1 MKPVALSSLSLLPC
15 ALAQTVYL
23 AGDSTMATGSG
34 GIDGMCIPT
43 LTPLLP
49 QIPSVKTNRH
59 LYPGWGDYIASSLSI
74 PVANH
79 AIGGRSARSY
89 TREGRFQ
96 EIADLLQAGD
106 YVVIEFGHNDGGSL
120 SNDNGRTDCPGTG
133 DETCE
138 TVYNG
143 VAETV
148 LTFPKYLENA
158 AALFLE
164 KGAHV
169 LISSQTPN
177 NPWET
182 GEFAYS
188 GSRFVEYARLAAEVA
203 GVEYV
208 DHGAYTASIFESLGL
223 EAVTAFFPN
232 DHTHTSPEGAQ
243 VVADAFLK
251 GVVCGGLGLADVLLT
266 TEFDGVCLEDAAITT
281 EAAAVSTG
289 QTKCKRSRRS
299 KH

>member
-1 MKPVALSSLSLLPC
+1 MKFISLYSLSLLPC
-15 ALAQTVYL
+15 ALAQTIYL
-23 AGDSTMATGSG
+23 AGDSTMASST
-34 GIDGMCIPT
+34 
-43 LTPLLP
+43 
-49 QIPSVKTNRH
+49 
-59 LYPGWGDYIASSLSI
+59 PGWGDYIADSVSFS
-74 PVANH
+74 VSNQ

-96 EIADLLQAGD
+96 TIADSLQAGD

-120 SNDNGRTDCPGTG
+120 SSDNGRTDCPGTG

-138 TVYNG
+138 TVYDG

-158 AALFLE
+158 AQLFLG
-164 KGAHV
+164 KGANV

-182 GEFAYS
+182 GEFVYS
-188 GSRFVEYARLAAEVA
+188 PNRFVEYAQLAAEVA

-208 DHGAYTASIFESLGL
+208 DHGAYTASIFEALG
-223 EAVTAFFPN
+223 ADKVNSFYPV
-232 DHTHTSPEGAQ
+232 DHTHTNAEGSG

-251 GVVCGGLGLADVLLT
+251 AVVCSGVALNDVLT
-266 TEFDGVCLEDAAITT
+266 TTDFDGECL
-281 EAAAVSTG
+281 
-289 QTKCKRSRRS
+289 
-299 KH
+299 

>member
-1 MKPVALSSLSLLPC
+1 MKSIALSSLSLLPC

-23 AGDSTMATGSG
+23 AGDSTMATTTS
-34 GIDGMCIPT
+34 
-43 LTPLLP
+43 
-49 QIPSVKTNRH
+49 
-59 LYPGWGDYIASSLSI
+59 GWGDFIASSLSI
-74 PVANH
+74 TVANH
-79 AIGGRSARSY
+79 AIGGRSARSF
-89 TREGRFQ
+89 TREGRFK

-120 SNDNGRTDCPGTG
+120 STDNGRTDCPGTG

-148 LTFPKYLENA
+148 LTFPAYLENA

-188 GSRFVEYARLAAEVA
+188 PSRFVEYARLAAEVA

-208 DHGAYTASIFESLGL
+208 DHGAYTASIYEQLGL
-223 EAVTAFFPN
+223 EAVNAFYPN
-232 DHTHTSPEGAQ
+232 DHTHTNAEGAQ

-251 GVVCGGLGLADVLLT
+251 AVVCGGVGLADVLTT
-266 TEFDGVCLEDAAITT
+266 TEFDGVCLEDAAAITT
-281 EAAAVSTG
+281 EAAAAAETASTG

-299 KH
+299 RK

>member
-1 MKPVALSSLSLLPC
+1 MKSIVLSSLSLLPC
-15 ALAQTVYL
+15 VLAQTVYL
-23 AGDSTMATGSG
+23 AGDSTMADTGG
-34 GIDGMCIPT
+34 AATD
-43 LTPLLP
+43 
-49 QIPSVKTNRH
+49 
-59 LYPGWGDYIASSLSI
+59 GWGGYIADSLSI
-74 PVANH
+74 AISNE

-96 EIADLLQAGD
+96 AIADVLQEGD

-120 SNDNGRTDCPGTG
+120 STDNGRTDCSGSG

-158 AALFLE
+158 SQLFLD

-177 NPWET
+177 NVWET
-182 GEFAYS
+182 GVYS
-188 GSRFVEYARLAAEVA
+188 YEPNRFVGYAQLAAEVA

-208 DHGAYTASIFESLGL
+208 DHGAYVASIYEVLGL
-223 EAVTAFFPN
+223 DTVNAFYPS
-232 DHTHTSPEGAQ
+232 DHTHTSPAGAQ

-251 GVVCGGLGLADVLLT
+251 AVVCSGVGLSDVLT
-266 TEFDGVCLEDAAITT
+266 TTDFDGECL
-281 EAAAVSTG
+281 
-289 QTKCKRSRRS
+289 
-299 KH
+299 